1 MTIDDVINIFDD
13 VNNFEIFWLKI
24 KCTKFHDEQNRIY
37 SAFLTARQH
46 PPPLHRLS
54 EVKKSSSGVGLKR
67 NAFCIDR

>member
-46 PPPLHRLS
+46 APPPSTAFQKSKRARL
-54 EVKKSSSGVGLKR
+54 G
-67 NAFCIDR
+67 